1 MFHVELGNRGNGGMF
16 HVEQPQL
23 SALLHRSIQT
33 WRATIRPPVISL
45 TRYSTLLAQPA
56 LRSAILASMLGRLP
70 IGITGLAILM
80 LAQDTSGS
88 FGHGG
93 AVAACYVAGLA
104 TVGPMFGRLID
115 RYGPRTALLACAFAF
130 PASLAALVVA
140 LTSSAPL
147 WMAFT
152 AAATSG
158 ACFPPITVCMRTFFK
173 QQLKEDLLLTTAYSL
188 ESVVIEL
195 IFILG
200 PVIVAVFVAL
210 ASPAAAVL
218 FAAACGC
225 AGTLMF
231 QRSRAL
237 AHWRIAERSPAGPL
251 GEPRAKASLFG
262 PLADA
267 GFLPLLAV
275 IVCYACAFGLVEIGT
290 MAYALESGSAAFA
303 GVLLGIMSIGSA
315 AGGLVYGSR
324 SWRLPLTRQF
334 PLMLAIMGL
343 GIAPL
348 ALLASPWMFSL
359 WCLAA
364 GVAMAPALIMQ
375 SMLVAKSARPEHS
388 TEAFTW
394 SSTGLL
400 AGVGLGLTIGGALL
414 EYTQSPA
421 VFMAAAALSLAAAAL
436 ALPLVKPRNPERG
449 NAASP
454 VSPS

>member
-1 MFHVELGNRGNGGMF
+1 M
-16 HVEQPQL
+16 
-23 SALLHRSIQT
+23 
-33 WRATIRPPVISL
+33 ISL
-45 TRYSTLLAQPA
+45 ARYSALLAQPA
-56 LRSAILASMLGRLP
+56 LRSAIAASVLGRLP

-88 FGHGG
+88 FGRGG

-104 TVGPMFGRLID
+104 AVAPLFGRLID
-115 RYGPRTALLACAFAF
+115 RYGPRVTLLACAFAF
-130 PASLAALVVA
+130 PAALAALVVA

-147 WMAFT
+147 WMAFAL
-152 AAATSG
+152 AAATG

-200 PVIVAVFVAL
+200 PVIVAMFVAL

-225 AGTLMF
+225 AGTLLF

-237 AHWRIAERSPAGPL
+237 AHWRV
-251 GEPRAKASLFG
+251 EPRGKPSLFG
-262 PLADA
+262 PLADP
-267 GFLPLLAV
+267 GFVPLLAV
-275 IVCYACAFGLVEIGT
+275 IVCYASAFGLVEIGT
-290 MAYALESGSAAFA
+290 TAYATETGSPAFA

-324 SWRLPLTRQF
+324 SWRLPLARQF
-334 PLMLAIMGL
+334 PLMLAVMGL

-348 ALLASPWMFSL
+348 ALLSAPWTFAL
-359 WCLAA
+359 WCVAA
-364 GVAMAPALIMQ
+364 GIAMAPALIMQ

-400 AGVGLGLTIGGALL
+400 AGVGLGLTLGGALL
-414 EYTQSPA
+414 EYAKSPA
-421 VFMAAAALSLAAAAL
+421 VFAAAAALSLAAGGL
-436 ALPLVKPRNPERG
+436 ALLLVKLK
-449 NAASP
+449 S
-454 VSPS
+454 